1 MTTTVRVLQVITR
14 MNFGG
19 PAFELHAVHE
29 YLPPDVQSIIVTG
42 VCERDETEFLSRHN
56 IRAEVQV
63 VESLS
68 RTINLYRDIKAFI
81 AIRSKLQ
88 EFQPDVVHTH
98 LSKAGLLARLAALT
112 VRPRP
117 ALIHTFHGHVLRG
130 YFGFFKNCT
139 FLLLERF
146 LGKRTN
152 MLFCIGTKTKLDLVR
167 LKIGHPDHMLVIPT
181 GLVVQSSGNRIA
193 VREEL
198 NISLENFVIIYPGRL
213 TKVKRIDR
221 LADVMQ
227 TLGNFPNL
235 TWLVAGDGEEL
246 HFLKDLQKSRDVDL
260 RLLGWRSDLDTI
272 FSACDL
278 SVLVSDHEG
287 TPLSVVHAGLH
298 GVPTLAT
305 NVGSVSDLIKD
316 GFTGFLVEPLSQSV
330 VLKLTSILEDKL
342 ELKLIS
348 ERCKKTFRSQYS
360 GQASSD
366 IHAKIY
372 RQFKAG

>member
-1 MTTTVRVLQVITR
+1 
-14 MNFGG
+14 
-19 PAFELHAVHE
+19 
-29 YLPPDVQSIIVTG
+29 
-42 VCERDETEFLSRHN
+42 
-56 IRAEVQV
+56 
-63 VESLS
+63 
-68 RTINLYRDIKAFI
+68 
-81 AIRSKLQ
+81 
-88 EFQPDVVHTH
+88 
-98 LSKAGLLARLAALT
+98 
-112 VRPRP
+112 
-117 ALIHTFHGHVLRG
+117 
-130 YFGFFKNCT
+130 
-139 FLLLERF
+139 
-146 LGKRTN
+146 